1 MEAGLLHTSHHI
13 NTIYFIISFI
23 IVTFAPPLPQQG
35 QTLLFGLRTKPP
47 AILECLTSV
56 AIVLGTGA
64 ISCFFLVQPR
74 RPQEASSERCQKE
87 KNGDA
92 SFHKRYPCPCRT
104 MTSLISPVL
113 TAGYLLFSDNNKS
126 LLIKSRE
133 SSVAEGR
140 KGRAARARGP
150 ARPRLLIIAL
160 HYFSKIHSLFHRY
173 LEGQLETTDRL
184 FQRHRRVN

>member
-1 MEAGLLHTSHHI
+1 MRYVWANCTRNSSRLW
-13 NTIYFIISFI
+13 
-23 IVTFAPPLPQQG
+23 
-35 QTLLFGLRTKPP
+35 
-47 AILECLTSV
+47 
-56 AIVLGTGA
+56 
-64 ISCFFLVQPR
+64 FFESNGGGHR
-74 RPQEASSERCQKE
+74 RPLLRDAKE

-92 SFHKRYPCPCRT
+92 SSHKCYPCPCRIV
-104 MTSLISPVL
+104 TSLSSPVL

-140 KGRAARARGP
+140 KGRAARVRGP
-150 ARPRLLIIAL
+150 ARPGLLIIAL

-184 FQRHRRVN
+184 FQRHKRVN

>member
-1 MEAGLLHTSHHI
+1 MP
-13 NTIYFIISFI
+13 FVVIISI
-23 IVTFAPPLPQQG
+23 IIIAVAKKGAKFTLWTKSETLYNSRVLITSGAVVQGTQELPLVFWFNSG
-35 QTLLFGLRTKPP
+35 GH
-47 AILECLTSV
+47 
-56 AIVLGTGA
+56 
-64 ISCFFLVQPR
+64 R
-74 RPQEASSERCQKE
+74 RPLLRDAKE

-92 SFHKRYPCPCRT
+92 SFHKRYPCPCRI

-133 SSVAEGR
+133 SSVEEGR
-140 KGRAARARGP
+140 KGRAARVRGP
-150 ARPRLLIIAL
+150 ARPGLLIIAL